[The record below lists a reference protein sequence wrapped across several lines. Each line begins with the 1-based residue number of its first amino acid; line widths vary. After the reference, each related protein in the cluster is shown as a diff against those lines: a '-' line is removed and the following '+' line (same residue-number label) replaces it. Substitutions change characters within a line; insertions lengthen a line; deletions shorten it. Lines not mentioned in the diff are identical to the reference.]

1 MDVSAEAQGRCSNL
15 TEKWRAELCDARVG
29 PRGSSPLD
37 ARVITLD
44 CVMMG
49 NGRNEGSRQED
60 EKQS

>member
-1 MDVSAEAQGRCSNL
+1 MLQPDGEMEGGSSAKPAL
-15 TEKWRAELCDARVG
+15 G

-37 ARVITLD
+37 ARVITLA

-49 NGRNEGSRQED
+49 NGRNEGSWQED

>member
-1 MDVSAEAQGRCSNL
+1 MLQPDGEMEGGALRSP
-15 TEKWRAELCDARVG
+15 